1 MANGIIANQVDAAAL
16 KVAMATSAIP
26 VYLGQAPI
34 WQIDDENWADLAGK
48 TFVIK
53 NIDDMKE
60 KIGFAF
66 AAGGVLWKKVI
77 QEMKY

>member
-1 MANGIIANQVDAAAL
+1 MLTNDR
-16 KVAMATSAIP
+16 M
-26 VYLGQAPI
+26 
-34 WQIDDENWADLAGK
+34 AGK
-48 TFVIK
+48 
-53 NIDDMKE
+53 MMLP